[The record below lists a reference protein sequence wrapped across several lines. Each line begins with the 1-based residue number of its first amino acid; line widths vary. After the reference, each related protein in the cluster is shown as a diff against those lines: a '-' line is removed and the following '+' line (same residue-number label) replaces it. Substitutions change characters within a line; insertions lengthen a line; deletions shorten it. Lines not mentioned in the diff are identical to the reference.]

1 MTSAQVFETSVTN
14 NCAFQNRTHRDHH
27 TIRTNVVHSSISI
40 TEHYQQQDKLKEV
53 ESCLM
58 HLDVTNLDIHQVR
71 IARLGLVHTTP
82 EEL

>member
-1 MTSAQVFETSVTN
+1 VMKEF
-14 NCAFQNRTHRDHH
+14 
-27 TIRTNVVHSSISI
+27 I
-40 TEHYQQQDKLKEV
+40 EHYQQQDKLKEV

-82 EEL
+82 KEL